1 MQAENKVNP
10 IHRTAIDSIIPKD
23 QQQQYEQWKYGC
35 KMRNEFLQ
43 PFGFARFIFSL
54 MLF

>member
-23 QQQQYEQWKYGC
+23 QQQQYKQDAK
-35 KMRNEFLQ
+35 
-43 PFGFARFIFSL
+43 
-54 MLF
+54 